1 MIVVHTFTFT
11 EKKKK
16 GNTKIFTEYDE
27 KKWKTKG

>member
-11 EKKKK
+11 EKKK
-16 GNTKIFTEYDE
+16 GNTKIITDYDE